1 MLFSIYDF
9 RFSIFSLSRVHLRS
23 SVVNKVEKTKPI
35 WAGLWPEIRN
45 TNL

>member
-23 SVVNKVEKTKPI
+23 SVVFDI
-35 WAGLWPEIRN
+35 FRGSSCS
-45 TNL
+45 